1 MLLELVFISFRL
13 VDLTLVA
20 EWRKPFDVLAEG
32 LDSEDS
38 RADWRC
44 TFPIDS
50 FDHVK
55 RRLMAT
61 SVHFRGEQLY
71 TF

>member
-32 LDSEDS
+32 LDSEES
-38 RADWRC
+38 RAER
-44 TFPIDS
+44 I
-50 FDHVK
+50 
-55 RRLMAT
+55 
-61 SVHFRGEQLY
+61 
-71 TF
+71 